1 MKSDMNINGTGTI
14 NEGEYNKISIAGV
27 GRLKG
32 NVIANSVSI
41 SGTCSGEGILKCK
54 DIDISGYMRY
64 KGEVHSDGN
73 LNVNGYMKIKE
84 NLYFN
89 EATISGSVKACE
101 GITFNNA
108 FISGSISSK
117 KNCEGTN
124 FKCNGMINIDG
135 LLSADNIN
143 ITIYKSANV
152 KEIGGENIEVRSDK
166 KINNIPLVG
175 KIFSNKLIAETIE
188 GDYVYLENTS
198 AKKVSGKTV
207 IIGKNCNIEEV
218 NYEVSL
224 EVNNNSKV
232 NKRNFS
238 GKKELN

>member
-1 MKSDMNINGTGTI
+1 
-14 NEGEYNKISIAGV
+14 
-27 GRLKG
+27 
-32 NVIANSVSI
+32 
-41 SGTCSGEGILKCK
+41 
-54 DIDISGYMRY
+54 
-64 KGEVHSDGN
+64 
-73 LNVNGYMKIKE
+73 
-84 NLYFN
+84 
-89 EATISGSVKACE
+89 
-101 GITFNNA
+101 
-108 FISGSISSK
+108 
-117 KNCEGTN
+117 
-124 FKCNGMINIDG
+124 MINIDG

-152 KEIGGENIEVRSDK
+152 KEIGGENIDVRSDK

-175 KIFSNKLIAETIE
+175 KFFSNRLIAETIE

-207 IIGKNCNIEEV
+207 VIGKNCNIEEV

-224 EVNNNSKV
+224 EVNDNSKV